1 MLIVMEVMVVLH
13 DFDFITAS
21 YQDDLVFCQDQ
32 VLPSGSLLILLLNFF
47 QEHNKIDN
55 PTQYLQSLSEM
66 QDEMKHGKCDKAKFE
81 NARSVVMSILEYL
94 PAESIFSAEDID
106 DERANIED
114 LLSEESRLRIL
125 SYFKNK
131 PELSKLQY
139 ISNPEP
145 REYYR
150 YNELRY
156 QEYTYHE
163 ALRVFEFFERLDFD
177 IRSSYDQ
184 IQEFIR
190 RLPTLMRLDEIH
202 MLPEAV
208 EIFGLH
214 ELRYTTE
221 YVPIHKTSRSKRVT
235 IARQVHFDNIKS
247 FILTDFYEGLH
258 HGHYPQ
264 LCPICGKFFLMTSA
278 RRQVYCDGLSPHTL
292 RGKRLSCRKY
302 AAAIGRK
309 ERAESNPVADTYNR
323 RCAAIRTEKS
333 RKKITPEFAEA
344 ATKLAKE
351 HKLKALQDESYA
363 HEQYGQDMT
372 HEKLYADTKERLK

>member
-1 MLIVMEVMVVLH
+1 MLH
-13 DFDFITAS
+13 DFDFITVS

-32 VLPSGSLLILLLNFF
+32 VLPSGSLLILLLNHFR
-47 QEHNKIDN
+47 EHNKIDN
-55 PTQYLQSLSEM
+55 PTQYLQCLSEI
-66 QDEMKHGKCDKAKFE
+66 QDHMKHGKCDKAEFE
-81 NARSVVMSILEYL
+81 NARSIIMSILEYL
-94 PAESIFSAEDID
+94 PAEPIFSTEDLE
-106 DERANIED
+106 DERSDIQY

-125 SYFKNK
+125 SYYQNK

-145 REYYR
+145 RAYYR
-150 YNELRY
+150 YNELRH
-156 QEYTYHE
+156 QEHTYLE
-163 ALRVFEFFERLDFD
+163 ALKVFEFFERLDFD

-184 IQEFIR
+184 IQEFTR
-190 RLPTLMRLDEIH
+190 RLPSLTRLDEIH

-221 YVPIHKTSRSKRVT
+221 YIPIRKTSRSKSTT
-235 IARQVHFDNIKS
+235 IARQVHFDNIMS

-264 LCPICGKFFLMTSA
+264 LCPICGKLFLMTSA

-302 AAAIGRK
+302 AAAIGRR
-309 ERAESNPVADTYNR
+309 ELAENDPVTDLYNR

-333 RKKITPEFAEA
+333 RKTIPSEFAEA
-344 ATKLAKE
+344 AIKLAKE

-363 HEQYGQDMT
+363 HKQYELDMARD
-372 HEKLYADTKERLK
+372 KLYADTKERLK